1 MKLCRYVAIGL
12 VCVLLLIS
20 VAACAGGKE
29 EQAVTDAYAG
39 YTKEGESILG
49 GADAA
54 DVNIKTL
61 SAVKQSGD
69 ETVLTFRFAQGS
81 RRSGSAEETAGC
93 GVPLYTARM
102 IKKPYRFVVE
112 FESPAYWDYT
122 YDMDMQS
129 DLIAS
134 TFQQSFVDHERL
146 SVYFQLTSD
155 AVFRVQESGDELR
168 ITLKPVQDGE
178 EKEEYF
184 VTVNAFEDYCNG
196 TFSSELAFLPTLA
209 DDLKHTLLISQPFE
223 TQEEAEEYMQYAVQ
237 AADVHEQKW
246 TTVAL
251 TGTQLPAYD
260 ASLDYVHVY
269 DIPVVRIG
277 GEEHTLDVLI
287 PDGLFLCEGPQRGT
301 YAFSRQV
308 RTGIGSE
315 ETQYQELWM
324 QDSYGNE
331 RKLTNFEFEAIEQAQ
346 FSPDGRK
353 LAVLEL
359 AQGSTHL
366 YVFDTDTY
374 EVLNDLSEMG
384 FGSMTDCF
392 IWNPLG
398 NIIYAVTGSNTL
410 QIHQFDYSVPDEQKR
425 YALVEKSGAD
435 EGSIGYVD
443 GELYFIQS
451 SNMEEGSVIYK
462 IRPEGG
468 VRKKFLSGSEFSISN
483 DNRYM
488 CIVNANKMEGESVF
502 SLYDF
507 ETGRLTTINDEFFVY
522 DYFWSADCSKLYY
535 VENRLTGEDDQL
547 GEAEANADEEQD
559 GETEEETPTVQE
571 PADPYPYTL
580 WVYDLKTGTSTA
592 LMDLR
597 VADVIP
603 SRTMP
608 ELYLNYYET
617 DSLGRIGTRVTYVL
631 PTDE

>member
-1 MKLCRYVAIGL
+1 MKLFRYIAIGVL
-12 VCVLLLIS
+12 CVLLLFS
-20 VAACAGGKE
+20 AVACAGEEKE
-29 EQAVTDAYAG
+29 QITTDVYAG
-39 YTKEGESILG
+39 FTKEGESLLG
-49 GADAA
+49 GAEAA
-54 DVNIKTL
+54 DINIKAL
-61 SAVKQSGD
+61 SAVKREEG

-81 RRSGSAEETAGC
+81 RRSGSAEEVTGC

-102 IKKPYRFVVE
+102 TAQPYRFVVE

-129 DLIAS
+129 DLIAA

-146 SVYFQLTSD
+146 SIYFQLTSD
-155 AVFRVQESGDELR
+155 AAFRVQESGDELH
-168 ITLKPVQDGE
+168 ITLKPMQNDE
-178 EKEEYF
+178 QEKYF

-196 TFSSELAFLPTLA
+196 SFSSELGFLPTLA
-209 DDLKHTLLISQPFE
+209 SDLKNMLLISQPYDS
-223 TQEEAEEYMQYAVQ
+223 QEEAETFMQYAVQ
-237 AADVHEQKW
+237 EANVHEQKW
-246 TTVAL
+246 TVTML
-251 TGTQLPAYD
+251 NDKQLPEYD

-277 GEEHTLDVLI
+277 GTERALDVLI
-287 PDGLFLCEGPQRGT
+287 PDGLFLCEGPQTGT

-324 QDSYGNE
+324 RDSYGNE

-374 EVLNDLSEMG
+374 EILNDLSEMG

-398 NIIYAVTGSNTL
+398 NIIYAVTGSRTL

-425 YALVEKSGAD
+425 YALVEKNGAD

-468 VRKKFLSGSEFSISN
+468 VRKKFLAGSEFSISN

-488 CIVNANKMEGESVF
+488 CIVDANKMEGESTF

-507 ETGRLTTINDEFFVY
+507 ETGELTTVNDSFFVY

-535 VENRLTGEDDQL
+535 VENRLTGKDDQL
-547 GEAEANADEEQD
+547 GDAGTDGGQD
-559 GETEEETPTVQE
+559 GETEEEAPADPE

-580 WVYDLKTGTSTA
+580 WVYDLKTHTSTA

-597 VADVIP
+597 VADIIP
-603 SRTMP
+603 SRTLP

-617 DSLGRIGTRVTYVL
+617 DSQGHTGTRVTYVL
-631 PTDE
+631 STEE